1 MMGAVA
7 EAAIN
12 GFLQVFSWPNLL
24 YPIIG
29 TLLSMVFALVPGVTG
44 VAVMAIAIPLTIDW
58 NPLAI
63 MLLFGSLLGGA
74 TFMGSISAILL
85 GIPGRNS
92 NAATII
98 DGYPLARRGEARTAI
113 GCAALSSALGST
125 VGITLLIVSIPFLRE
140 LVLIVGPAEYLVLV
154 IWGLATVA
162 TTLRG
167 SPIKGLAMAGLGFL
181 LALVGADP
189 VTAEPRFTGGL
200 DSLADGIGAVN
211 VFLGLFAVAECLHLV
226 ATGRRSVSG
235 RLDIS
240 HVGGSVRR
248 GMFSVIR
255 HRFLFLR
262 CSLIGTVI
270 GALPGVGGTVASFV
284 AYGHASHSEGR
295 RNGRFG
301 YGDIRG
307 VLAPEAAN
315 DAKDGGSLVPTLSLG
330 IPGSLGTAVLLGAL
344 TLHGLTPG
352 RELMTEHLDLV
363 FVLIWSL
370 FLANWMT
377 SIVGIALARPLT
389 RVTTIPTNFLVP
401 AVLSLTVFAA
411 YISRFRIE
419 DVLITI
425 LIGLF
430 GLLCRRY
437 DWPRV
442 PFAIGVVLAPMFESN
457 LHLAMRLHALG
468 QIDFW
473 TRPITVVFGIV
484 TVLMISVSCVRW
496 LQGQST

>member
-1 MMGAVA
+1 METVLD
-7 EAAIN
+7 AALS
-12 GFLQVFSWPNLL
+12 GFLVVFSWPNVL

-29 TLLSMVFALVPGVTG
+29 TLISMVFALVPGVTG
-44 VAVMAIAIPLTIDW
+44 VAVMAVAIPLTIDW
-58 NPLAI
+58 NPPAI

-98 DGYPLARRGEARTAI
+98 DGYPMARQGLGNTAI

-125 VGITLLIVSIPFLRE
+125 VGIALLVVAIPFLRE
-140 LVLIVGPAEYLVLV
+140 LVVLVGPAEYLVLV

-167 SPIKGLAMAGLGFL
+167 SPVKGLAMAGLGFL
-181 LALVGADP
+181 LAMIGTDP

-200 DSLADGIGAVN
+200 HSLADGIGPVN
-211 VFLGLFAVAECLHLV
+211 VFLGLFAVTEGLHLL

-235 RLDIS
+235 RLHAADL
-240 HVGGSVRR
+240 GGSVWR
-248 GMFSVIR
+248 GMGSVLR

-262 CSLIGTVI
+262 CSLIGTLI

-284 AYGHASHSEGR
+284 AYGHASQSAGR
-295 RNGRFG
+295 KGGRFG
-301 YGDIRG
+301 RGDIRG
-307 VLAPEAAN
+307 VIAPEAAN
-315 DAKDGGSLVPTLSLG
+315 DAKDGGSLIPTLSLG
-330 IPGSLGTAVLLGAL
+330 IPGSLGAAVLLGAM
-344 TLHGLTPG
+344 TLHGIAPG
-352 RELMTEHLDLV
+352 RELVTEHLGLV

-377 SIVGIALARPLT
+377 SIVGIAMARPLT
-389 RVTTIPTNFLVP
+389 RVTTIPSHYLVP

-411 YISRFRIE
+411 YLARYRIE
-419 DVLITI
+419 DVLLT
-425 LIGLF
+425 LLLGMF
-430 GLLCRRY
+430 GLVCKRY

-442 PFAIGVVLAPMFESN
+442 PFAIAVVLAPMFESN
-457 LHLAMRLHALG
+457 LHLAARLHALG

-473 TRPITVVFGIV
+473 TRPTTIALGIV
-484 TVLMISVSCVRW
+484 TFVTVTISFRRW
-496 LQGQST
+496 IRGLAR